1 MKTLFAI
8 LLLLFIMLPGFAQEI
23 PPNKDRRGSGKI
35 EELEKI
41 KLIDVLQMNEE
52 TTLKFF
58 ARRSE
63 YQKKVKSLM
72 SDADTQLDK
81 ISDYVINNGDKNSA
95 EMKKMISDYLSYG
108 EAISREKTNFINS
121 LSDILSYEQIS
132 KLLVFEKHFR
142 EELRKILFRSR
153 KDHQNQAP

>member
-1 MKTLFAI
+1 MKTLFT
-8 LLLLFIMLPGFAQEI
+8 LLVIISIALPSFAQDKK
-23 PPNKDRRGSGKI
+23 PDKDNGRRGMDKI

-63 YQKKVKSLM
+63 YQHKIRELRAG
-72 SDADTQLDK
+72 SDAQLDK
-81 ISDYVINNGDKNSA
+81 ISDYVKNNDDKNSG
-95 EMKKMISDYLSYG
+95 ELEKMIDKYLSYG
-108 EAISREKTNFINS
+108 EAMAKERKKFINS
-121 LSDILSYEQIS
+121 LNDILSYQQIS

-153 KDHQNQAP
+153 KNH

>member
-1 MKTLFAI
+1 M
-8 LLLLFIMLPGFAQEI
+8 
-23 PPNKDRRGSGKI
+23 GKI

-63 YQKKVKSLM
+63 YQRKVKDLITKAN
-72 SDADTQLDK
+72 DQLDK
-81 ISDYVINNGDKNSA
+81 ISDYIKNNGEKNST
-95 EMKKMISDYLSYG
+95 ELKKMISDYLSYG
-108 EAISREKTNFINS
+108 QAIAKEKANFINS
-121 LSDILSYEQIS
+121 LNDILSYEQIS

-142 EELRKILFRSR
+142 EELRKILFKSR
-153 KDHQNQAP
+153 KNH

>member
-1 MKTLFAI
+1 MKTFITILFA
-8 LLLLFIMLPGFAQEI
+8 FIVVFPGFAQDNGPQRNRI
-23 PPNKDRRGSGKI
+23 GQGKI

-58 ARRSE
+58 ARRNE
-63 YQKKVKSLM
+63 YQNKVRDLM
-72 SDADTQLDK
+72 ASANDQLGK
-81 ISDYVINNGDKNSA
+81 ISDYIKKNGDKNTV
-95 EMKKMISDYLSYG
+95 ELKKMINEYLSYN
-108 EAISREKTNFINS
+108 ESIASERTKFINS

-142 EELRKILFRSR
+142 EELRKLLFKSR
-153 KDHQNQAP
+153 MNHQ

>member
-1 MKTLFAI
+1 MKTLFT
-8 LLLLFIMLPGFAQEI
+8 LLIIISIVSPSFAQDKG
-23 PPNKDRRGSGKI
+23 PDSDRRGMGKI

-58 ARRSE
+58 ARRNE
-63 YQKKVKSLM
+63 YQRKVKDLIS
-72 SDADTQLDK
+72 SADTQLGK
-81 ISDYVINNGDKNSA
+81 ISDYVKNNGDKNSA
-95 EMKKMISDYLSYG
+95 EMKKMIAGYLSYG
-108 EAISREKTNFINS
+108 EAIAKEKTNFINS
-121 LSDILSYEQIS
+121 LNDILSYEQIS

-153 KDHQNQAP
+153 KNH